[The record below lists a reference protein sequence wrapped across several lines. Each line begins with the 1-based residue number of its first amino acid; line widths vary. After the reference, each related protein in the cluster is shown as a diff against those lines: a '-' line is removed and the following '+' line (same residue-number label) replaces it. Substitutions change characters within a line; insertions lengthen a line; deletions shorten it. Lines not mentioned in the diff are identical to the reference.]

1 MTSSYPKG
9 EYTDAMGTRTYNLPM
24 KRQFILYLRKAT
36 DWPEKSGV
44 TATDSP
50 KTSTCLHDLLKSKG
64 CHGRPNFRVHTICQK
79 QKAIDQRNLTQ
90 VVDEWCHSSRSSK
103 EGAISWPFAA
113 VAHGLCQLG
122 PQGVVVCVGKLGQ
135 FLNHSMICYDSKI
148 LLIPLDR
155 KKQRIS

>member
-1 MTSSYPKG
+1 M
-9 EYTDAMGTRTYNLPM
+9 
-24 KRQFILYLRKAT
+24 
-36 DWPEKSGV
+36 
-44 TATDSP
+44 
-50 KTSTCLHDLLKSKG
+50 
-64 CHGRPNFRVHTICQK
+64 
-79 QKAIDQRNLTQ
+79 AIDQRNLTQ

-155 KKQRIS
+155 KK